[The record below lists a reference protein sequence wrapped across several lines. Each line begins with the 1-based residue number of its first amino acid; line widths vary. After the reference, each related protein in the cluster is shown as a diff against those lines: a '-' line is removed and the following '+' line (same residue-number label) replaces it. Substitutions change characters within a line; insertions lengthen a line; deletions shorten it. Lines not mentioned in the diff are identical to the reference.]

1 MSKGSI
7 LVVDDNPQN
16 IQLLMQ
22 SLQSEGYRLA
32 YDTDGLSALER
43 LKNSSFDLI
52 LLDVIMPN
60 IDGFETARRVKAD
73 VATKDIPIIFLT
85 AQTDHDNMVEGFRAG
100 GVDYVTKPFDKEILL
115 LRVKT
120 HIELKKLQ
128 DKEIEA
134 TQKEIIFTMGAI
146 GETRSKETGNHVKRV
161 AEYSKLLASLY
172 GLSDDECELLKM
184 ASPMHDIGK
193 VGIPD
198 HILNKPGKFDPAEW
212 KIMKTHSELGYEMLK
227 YSERPILKAAAI
239 VAREHHE
246 KIDGTGYPQ
255 GLKGDEI
262 HIYGRITA
270 VADVFDA
277 LGSSR
282 VYKEAWELDKI
293 LELFKRDSGTH
304 FDDKLV
310 TFFLDNLEKFLEIRD
325 KFKDVI

>member
-1 MSKGSI
+1 MSKGNI
-7 LVVDDNPQN
+7 LVVDDTLQN

-22 SLQSEGYRLA
+22 SLKQEGYSLG
-32 YDTDGLSALER
+32 YETNGLSAIESLEH
-43 LKNSSFDLI
+43 STYDLI
-52 LLDVIMPN
+52 LLDVMMPG
-60 IDGFETARRVKAD
+60 IDGFETARRIKKNKN
-73 VATKDIPIIFLT
+73 TKDIPIIFLT
-85 AQTDHDNMVEGFRAG
+85 AKVEQSDMIEGFKAG
-100 GVDYVTKPFDKEILL
+100 GVDYVTKPFDKDVLL
-115 LRVKT
+115 MRVKT
-120 HIELKKLQ
+120 HIELKKLK
-128 DKEIEA
+128 DKEIES

-146 GETRSKETGNHVKRV
+146 GESRSKETGNHVKRV

-172 GLSDDECELLKM
+172 GLDEDECELLKM

-198 HILNKPGKFDPAEW
+198 NILNKPAKFEPDEW
-212 KIMKTHSELGYEMLK
+212 EIMKTHAELGYEMLK

-239 VAREHHE
+239 VAQEHHE

-255 GLKGDEI
+255 GLKGDDI

-282 VYKEAWELDKI
+282 VYKKAWELDKI

-304 FDDKLV
+304 FDAKLV
-310 TFFLDNLEKFLEIRD
+310 KLFLDNLDDFLQIRD
-325 KFKDVI
+325 TFKDV